1 MSIPAKTK
9 TRIIEGIKKYKTVV
23 QRVQGSDINESDTV
37 TVLVDILSDV
47 FGYDKY
53 TEITSEL
60 AIKKTYCD
68 LAIKL
73 DGRIKLLVEAKSA
86 GIDLKDQHIT
96 QAVNYGANSGI
107 EWVVLTNSV
116 SWKIYKI
123 IYGKPVSHDLIF
135 EFTFAELN
143 PKKDS
148 DLEMLY
154 LLSKESLAKSKN
166 NDLEQYCM
174 QKELLNK
181 WMVGQIIL
189 LDPVL
194 DCIRKTLKKV
204 SVDAKMSN
212 PELIE
217 LLTTEII
224 KRDVLEDEKAKACK
238 KTIAKAMKPKASNKS
253 EEVII
258 K

>member
-9 TRIIEGIKKYKTVV
+9 TRLIEGIKKYRTVV
-23 QRVQGSDINESDTV
+23 KRVQGSDINESDTV
-37 TVLVDILSDV
+37 TVLVDILSEV

-73 DGRIKLLVEAKSA
+73 EGDIKLLVEAKSA

-116 SWKIYKI
+116 AWKVYKI
-123 IYGKPVSHDLIF
+123 IYGKPVEHDLIF
-135 EFTFAELN
+135 EFNFADLN
-143 PKKDS
+143 PKKES

-166 NDLEQYCM
+166 NDLEQFCM

-189 LDPVL
+189 SEPVL
-194 DCIRKTLKKV
+194 DCIRKTLRKV
-204 SVDAKMSN
+204 SPDAKMTN
-212 PELIE
+212 QELTE
-217 LLTTEII
+217 LLSTEII
-224 KRDVLEDEKAKACK
+224 KRDVIEDEKIKACK
-238 KTIAKAMKPKASNKS
+238 KTIAKALKPKATPKS
-253 EEVII
+253 EV
-258 K
+258 